1 MIESTSANNELNDE
15 APSDLSQQWGII
27 SYLELQKFFAKG
39 VIVIIDQKLSLT
51 EAARAVN
58 RDDSEQIKVWTEQ
71 RKVTRATDKH
81 AKQWLKEQAVF
92 KAIATAPWVLVQEVL
107 VQEPEHK
114 NTTTTT
120 QENQK

>member
-1 MIESTSANNELNDE
+1 MIESTSANNELNDKD
-15 APSDLSQQWGII
+15 SNDLSQQWGII

-81 AKQWLKEQAVF
+81 AKQWLKNQSVF
-92 KAIATAPWVLVQEVL
+92 KAIAIAPWVLVQEVL

>member
-1 MIESTSANNELNDE
+1 MTETMTVQEPN
-15 APSDLSQQWGII
+15 DLSQQWGII

-51 EAARAVN
+51 EAATAVKN
-58 RDDSEQIKVWTEQ
+58 DDSEQIKVWVEQ
-71 RKVTRATDKH
+71 KKVTRANDKH
-81 AKQWLKEQAVF
+81 AKKWLKDQSVF

-107 VQEPEHK
+107 VQKPKHK